1 MNITYRGITCV
12 VAGLLVLAIGCQPP
26 SAFDDLDTLVEDANG
41 NGFLDVMPP
50 PGVVFDTS
58 TNVKVRISSTL
69 VPTDL
74 VPHAEEA
81 GVDPSL
87 ATLAVFFVEFSFT
100 LGYADGTTVVLRE
113 TEPFAPFEF
122 AFEVACP
129 VSAELTVE
137 VIATVPLTLT
147 PITRIPVGLSLAGVD
162 FGCGNTIEFA
172 TFVNENGEVVETIDV
187 F

>member
-1 MNITYRGITCV
+1 MNIMHRGATCV
-12 VAGLLVLAIGCQPP
+12 IAGLILLAAGCQPP
-26 SAFDDLDTLVEDANG
+26 SAFDDLKALREDANG

-50 PGVVFDTS
+50 PGVAFDPS

-100 LGYADGTTVVLRE
+100 LGYADGTTMVLRQ
-113 TEPFAPFEF
+113 TVPFAPFEF
-122 AFEVACP
+122 AFEAACP
-129 VSAELTVE
+129 ATAELSVE
-137 VIATVPLTLT
+137 VIATTPLIMAPLA
-147 PITRIPVGLSLAGVD
+147 RIPVGLSLVGVD
-162 FGCGNTIEFA
+162 FGCGDTIEFA
-172 TFVNENGEVVETIDV
+172 TFVNENGDVDETIDV
-187 F
+187 S